1 MMSTG
6 AFYAAAGDRRNSVPN
21 SNSAASDGQAY
32 DMHPTAGGQHSTAA
46 YAPSTASLEGNMA
59 ELLEAAAKATT
70 ESQRHAAAQQQ
81 QQQQQQAAGVGGL
94 RKVARVTDLRGT
106 AMHEEAL
113 GAAGQKR
120 KRTATPPNG
129 GGGEDMHHLEGGEVQ
144 EGGRAGSQSPRKR
157 ARQTP
162 TTGLAELQHHA
173 PSADI
178 HHYHHQQ
185 HSPTLIHQQHQQQAG
200 FGLTD
205 VRAVGVHSAAALFR
219 QPSGGS
225 ATKKHTRPPMSKLFA
240 SLQLTPENFLRL
252 QAAAKTYMLD
262 EAHPERQSCVGSRGK
277 GDTDM
282 VKLRLFNCCR
292 DFLNDGIGERFF
304 GPDVP
309 APTENE
315 VLEGETMP
323 GRKWVWPRDGN
334 KIVSLVTP
342 LLRRMVT
349 NERQRQYAQ
358 EARKGTGKRK
368 SDVASGT
375 PSAAS
380 HGTSSQDAAA
390 AAAAAAAT
398 GATGAASTPPPSTVP
413 FDASHSPPNPAIDPS
428 LSTPQ
433 PPPPPAIP
441 AAPPHVQPHYPAHAP
456 TQTLPHGP
464 PPTQYPRFLQTQPPQ
479 SIYSTAI
486 SPPAHPAAT
495 ATGTAAN
502 SNQHQQHFH
511 HHHPQPA
518 PDQNVIQV
526 LITKNNTKLL
536 PRIDMPSWPSTPH
549 HTLPL
554 VDLRQAVEEEIR
566 GLLKRGLDL
575 GIRRRATTTK
585 RPMTPAVPTVD
596 RAGESVAAPA
606 NASTTTTTTSAV
618 TSTAT
623 AESQQPADV
632 DMAEAG
638 NEQDQQQQ
646 QTGPN
651 EKNSAHEDGDGE
663 DFAATTAQQRQQQ
676 QPQPQPPPQPQPQ
689 SADTVNE
696 QQQEAVVEE
705 AEEEEE
711 AAEAGEEEQLSLED
725 ITLEIRALTGRGLV
739 LIADDKD
746 WRAVLAEVGQAVWME
761 GVLRVVVEVI

>member
-1 MMSTG
+1 MMSSG
-6 AFYAAAGDRRNSVPN
+6 AFYAAAAAGDRRNSVPN
-21 SNSAASDGQAY
+21 DTTSAAAGDGQTYEIPPA
-32 DMHPTAGGQHSTAA
+32 AGGQPTVAYGQSTT
-46 YAPSTASLEGNMA
+46 PSSLEGNMA

-81 QQQQQQAAGVGGL
+81 QQQQQQAGGGSAGL

-106 AMHEEAL
+106 AMQEEAL
-113 GAAGQKR
+113 SAVGQKR
-120 KRTATPPNG
+120 KRAVTPPG
-129 GGGEDMHHLEGGEVQ
+129 VGEGGSDIHGIEEGEGQ

-162 TTGLAELQHHA
+162 TTEMQHHA
-173 PSADI
+173 SSADM
-178 HHYHHQQ
+178 HHYHHHQQ
-185 HSPTLIHQQHQQQAG
+185 SPTMVHQQQHQQEG

-205 VRAVGVHSAAALFR
+205 ARAVGVHSAAALFR
-219 QPSGGS
+219 QPSASS
-225 ATKKHTRPPMSKLFA
+225 AAKKHTRPPMSKLFA

-315 VLEGETMP
+315 VLDGETMP

-358 EARKGTGKRK
+358 ETRKGTGKK
-368 SDVASGT
+368 PKTDIASRDT
-375 PSAAS
+375 PSQDAAAAV
-380 HGTSSQDAAA
+380 AAA
-390 AAAAAAAT
+390 AAAAASASAT
-398 GATGAASTPPPSTVP
+398 TPSSTAH
-413 FDASHSPPNPAIDPS
+413 FDASHSPPNLAIDPS

-433 PPPPPAIP
+433 PPQPPLTHAPPPNL
-441 AAPPHVQPHYPAHAP
+441 QPHYPAVTPPQPAP
-456 TQTLPHGP
+456 YGP

-479 SIYSTAI
+479 SIYSTAV
-486 SPPAHPAAT
+486 PPGPHP
-495 ATGTAAN
+495 TAAN
-502 SNQHQQHFH
+502 SDQDHHQQQQNFH
-511 HHHPQPA
+511 HHHQQQPP

-554 VDLRQAVEEEIR
+554 ADLRRAIEEEVR

-575 GIRRRATTTK
+575 GIRRTSPTKTPTMTTTA
-585 RPMTPAVPTVD
+585 PAAAG
-596 RAGESVAAPA
+596 RAGESVAPA
-606 NASTTTTTTSAV
+606 TTTMSSTV
-618 TSTAT
+618 TET
-623 AESQQPADV
+623 QQQGDV

-638 NEQDQQQQ
+638 GEEQQQPDMNQ
-646 QTGPN
+646 QKEAPPVKEGVAN
-651 EKNSAHEDGDGE
+651 DGDGSILQS
-663 DFAATTAQQRQQQ
+663 QQRQQQ
-676 QPQPQPPPQPQPQ
+676 Q
-689 SADTVNE
+689 
-696 QQQEAVVEE
+696 QQQ
-705 AEEEEE
+705 
-711 AAEAGEEEQLSLED
+711 QQPLEDEPGIDD

-739 LIADDKD
+739 LITGDDE
-746 WRAVLAEVGQAVWME
+746 WRAVLAEVGRAVWME